1 MRRPLAAQAI
11 DFGLDEQSNLGESV
25 EIAEIENARVEATC
39 RTLPTISGALEKLET
54 GPLS

>member
-1 MRRPLAAQAI
+1 LRRPLAAQAV

-54 GPLS
+54 GPSS